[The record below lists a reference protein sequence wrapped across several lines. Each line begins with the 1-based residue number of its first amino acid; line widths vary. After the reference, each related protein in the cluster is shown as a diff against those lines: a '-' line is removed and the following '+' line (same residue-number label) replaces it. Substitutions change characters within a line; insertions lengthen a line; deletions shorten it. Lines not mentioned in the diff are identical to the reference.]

1 MEPEAGM
8 QTMVRNTGQCVLDSM
23 SACLTQATARVD
35 KESNE
40 AAREER
46 AQAVM
51 LALSPVA
58 LLWVLLRLAIRELGT
73 LR

>member
-1 MEPEAGM
+1 VPYPWMLWQKHLQMEPEAGM
-8 QTMVRNTGQCVLDSM
+8 QTMVRTGQCVFDSIC
-23 SACLTQATARVD
+23 ACLAQATERMD

-46 AQAVM
+46 KLAVM

-58 LLWVLLRLAIRELGT
+58 LL
-73 LR
+73 